1 MIYKIKALY
10 NIRDEG
16 RIAMDNLVFNICERS
31 EKGSKVRKNGEIP
44 CIVYGDNHHKSLAAK
59 MTKKEIIRLL
69 RYPKSSIVSL
79 KLNGSLKKCIVKEM
93 QQDPFGKIIHID
105 FQSINKGDIV
115 KLKIPV
121 NFVGQEVLASKNLLL
136 ESFITDV
143 ELQGEADKFPE
154 NLLVDVS
161 NLEEG
166 NQIFIRDLAIPSE
179 MVLESNRDLAMAK
192 ISYNFNNKES
202 DEETTE

>member
-59 MTKKEIIRLL
+59 MTKKEMIRLL

-121 NFVGQEVLASKNLLL
+121 NFVGQEVLASN
-136 ESFITDV
+136 
-143 ELQGEADKFPE
+143 
-154 NLLVDVS
+154 
-161 NLEEG
+161 
-166 NQIFIRDLAIPSE
+166 
-179 MVLESNRDLAMAK
+179 
-192 ISYNFNNKES
+192 Y
-202 DEETTE
+202 

>member
-59 MTKKEIIRLL
+59 MTKKEMIRLL

-121 NFVGQEVLASKNLLL
+121 NFVGEEVLASKNLLL

-179 MVLESNRDLAMAK
+179 MVLESNKDLAMAK
-192 ISYNFNNKES
+192 ISYNSNNKES

>member
-59 MTKKEIIRLL
+59 MTKKEMIILL

-192 ISYNFNNKES
+192 ISYNSNNKES